1 MRNIVAINE
10 VIDVLVDKARTLV
23 PVPCTHPEQLRKSQ
37 AGKLPTSVLEH
48 ICLPC

>member
-1 MRNIVAINE
+1 MRNIIAINE

-37 AGKLPTSVLEH
+37 AGKLPMSVLEH